1 MAQLAI
7 LRMDPA
13 GTPTCV
19 QTFGIGPVS
28 QCPLCHAEGA
38 PRSQPLRPR
47 ELCPPA
53 RHRKG
58 DGTRRGDAGVPGM
71 PPTLRGPWGL
81 RPEAPL
87 FTSAWQEAV
96 GGVESFRWR
105 SVISRGHSEISLS
118 SRARV
123 TAPLQTASE
132 TRFAFLLLQRD
143 SAPVLIKDCPAFI
156 SNYFSFQSKSRATSS
171 DHA

>member
-1 MAQLAI
+1 
-7 LRMDPA
+7 MDPA

-28 QCPLCHAEGA
+28 RCPLCHAEGA

-53 RHRKG
+53 RSRKG
-58 DGTRRGDAGVPGM
+58 DGTSRGDVGVPGM

-87 FTSAWQEAV
+87 FTSARQEPV
-96 GGVESFRWR
+96 WGGSFRWR
-105 SVISRGHSEISLS
+105 SIISPGHSEISLS

-123 TAPLQTASE
+123 TAPLQTAPE

-156 SNYFSFQSKSRATSS
+156 SNYFSFQSKSGATSS